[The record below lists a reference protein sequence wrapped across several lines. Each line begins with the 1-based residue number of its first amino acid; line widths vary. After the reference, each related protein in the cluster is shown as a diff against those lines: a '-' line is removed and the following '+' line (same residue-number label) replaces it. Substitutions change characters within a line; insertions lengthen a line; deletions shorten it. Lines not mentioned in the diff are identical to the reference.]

1 MSVFNRAFTERVVF
15 ACEQPDIIRLLSDL
29 ECMLTP
35 RERRL
40 LQAIVVEKL
49 TGDQAARLL
58 GCSPQRV
65 SQMRKRLHR
74 KLNTLAR
81 LETLWENAKSK
92 SQKSQEEG

>member
-1 MSVFNRAFTERVVF
+1 MSVFNRTFTERVVF

-29 ECMLTP
+29 EFALTP

-40 LQAIVVEKL
+40 LQAIVIERL

-65 SQMRKRLHR
+65 SQMRKRLTR
-74 KLNTLAR
+74 KLDTLAR
-81 LETLWENAKSK
+81 LESLWENAKSK
-92 SQKSQEEG
+92 NQKRKDEG